1 MNRKNSLLPLM
12 FAVIAGVI
20 YFLILNMA
28 QSSLHKASNAVTVA
42 VANVDIPEGKVMQ
55 RNFITTKEIPSA
67 YVQRGA
73 FVLSKGDNVADIE
86 NLVTRVSISKD
97 DQITRSSLASLSP
110 DAGISLKVT
119 PNYRAFIL
127 EVDNTVSNLVKP
139 GDKVDILLTFEA
151 SLKGTTQKE
160 NMAATILQ
168 NILVLGV
175 GSNLGQGLDAAS
187 KAANSEKEAN
197 AAAFSD
203 RSVLSLALTPLEA
216 QYLALAKEEGELTII
231 VRSSGDSKMYPMAV
245 SSFSKLFSY

>member
-1 MNRKNSLLPLM
+1 MNKKNALIPLM
-12 FAVIAGVI
+12 FAVIAAVI

-28 QSSLHKASNAVTVA
+28 QSSLQKASNAVTVA

-55 RNFITTKEIPSA
+55 KNFITTKEIPSA

-97 DQITRSSLASLSP
+97 DQITRSALASLSA
-110 DAGISLKVT
+110 DAGISLKVS

-127 EVDNTVSNLVKP
+127 EVNNNISNLVKP
-139 GDKVDILLTFEA
+139 KDKVDILLTFEA
-151 SLKGTTQKE
+151 SLKGGTKE

-216 QYLALAKEEGELTII
+216 QYLALAQQEGEITVV

-245 SSFSKLFSY
+245 SSFSKLFDY

>member
-1 MNRKNSLLPLM
+1 MNKKNALIPLM
-12 FAVIAGVI
+12 FAVVAAVI

-28 QSSLHKASNAVTVA
+28 QSSLQKASNAVTVA

-55 RNFITTKEIPSA
+55 KNFIATKEIPSA

-73 FVLSKGDNVADIE
+73 FILSKGDNIADIE
-86 NLVTRVSISKD
+86 NMVTRVAISKE
-97 DQITRSSLASLSP
+97 DQITRSALASLSP

-127 EVDNTVSNLVKP
+127 EVNNNVSSLVKP

-151 SLKGTTQKE
+151 ALKGGTKE

-216 QYLALAKEEGELTII
+216 QYLALAQQEGDITIV

>member
-1 MNRKNSLLPLM
+1 MNKKNAILPLI
-12 FAVIAGVI
+12 FALVAAVI

-28 QSSLHKASNAVTVA
+28 QSSLQKASTPVTVA
-42 VANVDIPEGKVMQ
+42 VAKVDIPEGKVIN
-55 RNFITTKEIPSA
+55 RSFIITKEIPSA
-67 YVQRGA
+67 YVQRNA
-73 FVLSKGDNVADIE
+73 FVLSKGDNINDIE
-86 NLVTRVSISKD
+86 NLVTRVAIAKD
-97 DQITRSSLASLSP
+97 DQITKNALTSLSP
-110 DAGISLKVT
+110 DAGISLKVS

-127 EVDNTVSNLVKP
+127 DVNSNVTNLVKP

-151 SLKGTTQKE
+151 SLKGGAKE

-175 GSNLGQGLDAAS
+175 GSNLGQGMDAAG
-187 KAANSEKEAN
+187 KAANAEKEAN

-216 QYLALAKEEGELTII
+216 QYLALAKEEGEITIV
-231 VRSSGDSKMYPMAV
+231 VRSNGDTKMYPMEV

>member
-1 MNRKNSLLPLM
+1 MNKKNALLPLM
-12 FAVIAGVI
+12 LALAAAVI

-28 QSSLHKASNAVTVA
+28 QSSLRKASTTVVVA
-42 VANVDIPEGKVMQ
+42 VAKVDIPEGKVMQ
-55 RNFITTKEIPSA
+55 KSFITTKEIPSA
-67 YVQRGA
+67 YVQRNA
-73 FVLSKGDNVADIE
+73 FIGDNIADIE
-86 NLVTRVSISKD
+86 NLVTRIPIAKEE
-97 DQITRSSLASLSP
+97 QITKTALASLSP

-127 EVDNTVSNLVKP
+127 DVNNNVSNLVKP

-151 SLKGTTQKE
+151 ALKGGTKE

-175 GSNLGQGLDAAS
+175 GSNLGQGLDAAG

-216 QYLALAKEEGELTII
+216 QYLALAKEEGEITIV
-231 VRSSGDSKMYPMAV
+231 VRASGDSKMYPMAV

>member
-1 MNRKNSLLPLM
+1 MNKKNALIPLM
-12 FAVIAGVI
+12 FAVVAAVI

-28 QSSLHKASNAVTVA
+28 QSSLQKASNAVTVA

-55 RNFITTKEIPSA
+55 RNFIATKEIPSA

-73 FVLSKGDNVADIE
+73 FVISKGDNIADIE
-86 NLVTRVSISKD
+86 NLVTRVAISKE
-97 DQITRSSLASLSP
+97 DQITRSALASLSP

-127 EVDNTVSNLVKP
+127 EVNNNVSNLVKP

-151 SLKGTTQKE
+151 SLKGGTKE

-216 QYLALAKEEGELTII
+216 QYLALAQQEGDITIV

>member
-1 MNRKNSLLPLM
+1 MNKKNALIPLM
-12 FAVIAGVI
+12 FAIGAAVF

-28 QSSLHKASNAVTVA
+28 QSSLQKASNAVTVA

-55 RNFITTKEIPSA
+55 KNFITTKEIPSA

-86 NLVTRVSISKD
+86 NMVTRVAISKD
-97 DQITRSSLASLSP
+97 DQITRSALASLSP

-127 EVDNTVSNLVKP
+127 EVSNNVSSLVKP

-151 SLKGTTQKE
+151 ALKGGTKE

-175 GSNLGQGLDAAS
+175 GSNLGQGLDAAG

-216 QYLALAKEEGELTII
+216 QYLALAQQEGDVTIV
-231 VRSSGDSKMYPMAV
+231 VRSSGDSKMFPMAV

>member
-1 MNRKNSLLPLM
+1 MNKKNAILPLI
-12 FAVIAGVI
+12 FALVAAVI

-28 QSSLHKASNAVTVA
+28 QSSLQKASTPVTVA
-42 VANVDIPEGKVMQ
+42 VAKVDIPEGKVIN
-55 RNFITTKEIPSA
+55 RSFIITKEIPSA
-67 YVQRGA
+67 YVQRNA
-73 FVLSKGDNVADIE
+73 FVLSKGDNINDIE
-86 NLVTRVSISKD
+86 NLVTRVAIAKD
-97 DQITRSSLASLSP
+97 DQITKNALTSLSP
-110 DAGISLKVT
+110 DAGISLKVS

-127 EVDNTVSNLVKP
+127 DVNNNVSNLVKP

-151 SLKGTTQKE
+151 SLKGGTKE

-168 NILVLGV
+168 NITVLGV

-187 KAANSEKEAN
+187 KAANAEKEAN

-216 QYLALAKEEGELTII
+216 QYLALAKEEGEITIV
-231 VRSSGDSKMYPMAV
+231 VRSNGDTKMYPMAV

>member
-1 MNRKNSLLPLM
+1 MNKKNALLPLV
-12 FAVIAGVI
+12 FAFVAAVI

-28 QSSLHKASNAVTVA
+28 QSSLQKASTPVTVA
-42 VANVDIPEGKVMQ
+42 VAKVDIPEGKVMN
-55 RNFITTKEIPSA
+55 RSFIVQKEIPSA
-67 YVQRGA
+67 YVQRNA
-73 FVLSKGDNVADIE
+73 FVLSKGDNINDIE
-86 NLVTRVSISKD
+86 NLVTRIAISRD
-97 DQITRSSLASLSP
+97 DQITKSALTSLSP
-110 DAGISLKVT
+110 DAGISLKVS

-127 EVDNTVSNLVKP
+127 DVNSNVSNLVKP

-151 SLKGTTQKE
+151 SLKGGAKE

-175 GSNLGQGLDAAS
+175 GSNLGQGMDAAG
-187 KAANSEKEAN
+187 KAANAEKEAN

-216 QYLALAKEEGELTII
+216 QYLALAKEEGEITIV
-231 VRSSGDSKMYPMAV
+231 VRSNGDTKMYPMEV

>member
-1 MNRKNSLLPLM
+1 MNKKNALIPLM
-12 FAVIAGVI
+12 FAIIAAVI

-28 QSSLHKASNAVTVA
+28 QSSLQKASNAVTVA

-55 RNFITTKEIPSA
+55 KNFIATKEIPSA

-73 FVLSKGDNVADIE
+73 FILSKGDNIADIE
-86 NLVTRVSISKD
+86 NLVTRVAISKE
-97 DQITRSSLASLSP
+97 DQITRSALASLSP

-127 EVDNTVSNLVKP
+127 EVNNNVSNLVKP

-151 SLKGTTQKE
+151 SLKGGTKE

-216 QYLALAKEEGELTII
+216 QYLALAQQEGDITIV

>member
-1 MNRKNSLLPLM
+1 MNKKNALIPLM
-12 FAVIAGVI
+12 FAIIAAVI

-28 QSSLHKASNAVTVA
+28 QSSLQKASNAVTVA

-55 RNFITTKEIPSA
+55 RNFITAKEIPSA

-86 NLVTRVSISKD
+86 NLVTRVAISKD
-97 DQITRSSLASLSP
+97 DQITRSTLASLSP

-127 EVDNTVSNLVKP
+127 EVNNSVSNLVKP
-139 GDKVDILLTFEA
+139 GDKVDVLLTFEA
-151 SLKGTTQKE
+151 ALKGGTKE

-175 GSNLGQGLDAAS
+175 GSNLGQGLDSAS

-216 QYLALAKEEGELTII
+216 QYLALAQQEGDVTIV

>member
-1 MNRKNSLLPLM
+1 MNKKNALLPLM
-12 FAVIAGVI
+12 FAVAAAVI

-28 QSSLHKASNAVTVA
+28 QSSLHKASTSVTVA
-42 VANVDIPEGKVMQ
+42 IAKVDIPEGKVIN
-55 RNFITTKEIPSA
+55 RGFITTKEIPSA
-67 YVQRGA
+67 YVQRNA
-73 FVLSKGDNVADIE
+73 FVLSKGDNINDIE
-86 NLVTRVSISKD
+86 NLVTRVAIAKD
-97 DQITRSSLASLSP
+97 DQITKNALTSLSP
-110 DAGISLKVT
+110 DAGISLKVS

-127 EVDNTVSNLVKP
+127 DVSNNVSNLVKP

-151 SLKGTTQKE
+151 SLKGGAKE

-175 GSNLGQGLDAAS
+175 GSNLGQGMDAAG
-187 KAANSEKEAN
+187 KAANAEKEAN

-216 QYLALAKEEGELTII
+216 QYLALAKEEGEITIV
-231 VRSSGDSKMYPMAV
+231 VRSNGDTKMFPMAV

>member
-1 MNRKNSLLPLM
+1 MNKKNAFLPLV
-12 FAVIAGVI
+12 FALIAAVI

-28 QSSLHKASNAVTVA
+28 QSSLRKASNAVTVA
-42 VANVDIPEGKVMQ
+42 VASVDIPEGKVMQ
-55 RNFITTKEIPSA
+55 RNFIKAKEIPSA
-67 YVQRGA
+67 YVQRNA
-73 FVLSKGDNVADIE
+73 FVLSKGDNIADIE
-86 NLVTRVSISKD
+86 NLVTRVSISKE
-97 DQITRSSLASLSP
+97 DQITKSALTSLSP
-110 DAGISLKVT
+110 DAGISLKVS

-127 EVDNTVSNLVKP
+127 EVSNSISNLVKP

-151 SLKGTTQKE
+151 SLKGGTKE

-175 GSNLGQGLDAAS
+175 GANLGQGLDAS
-187 KAANSEKEAN
+187 GKAANAEKEAN

-216 QYLALAKEEGELTII
+216 QYLALAKEEGEVTIV

>member
-1 MNRKNSLLPLM
+1 MNKKNALIPLM
-12 FAVIAGVI
+12 FAVIAAVI

-28 QSSLHKASNAVTVA
+28 QSSLQKASNAVTVA

-55 RNFITTKEIPSA
+55 RNFITTKEIPTA

-86 NLVTRVSISKD
+86 NLVTRVAISKD
-97 DQITRSSLASLSP
+97 DQITRSTLASLSP

-127 EVDNTVSNLVKP
+127 EVNNNVSNLVKP

-151 SLKGTTQKE
+151 ALKGGTKE

-187 KAANSEKEAN
+187 KAANSEREAN

-203 RSVLSLALTPLEA
+203 NSVLSLALTPLEA
-216 QYLALAKEEGELTII
+216 QYLALAQQEGDITIV